1 MLRTW
6 NQHAHFNSQR
16 RNIFSGSIQASGFPS
31 CCKPDGFIVF
41 TVIMQQHTYLQWVG
55 EWGCVGVVWGFG
67 AGQYAGLGHMHLNK
81 QPSAG
86 NDVVSTRTAPPASP
100 HRHHPM
106 TPPQTAACSLARPD
120 YNLARSVH
128 DKTTSCKAKTTKT
141 RLTYPFLCD
150 VYRCSNQTASTY
162 TSYSLIQ
169 HKQFHNL
176 RNLTCFSSELSEFP
190 FLNWEN
196 HRFP

>member
-1 MLRTW
+1 MGSHFGVDPQKLVKKRKLVSKKKGYINSLNLTVLRTW

-16 RNIFSGSIQASGFPS
+16 RNIFMAQFRPQVFHPVVIQMGLLCLLSSCNNTHISSGWVNGVALGSSG
-31 CCKPDGFIVF
+31 G
-41 TVIMQQHTYLQWVG
+41 LG
-55 EWGCVGVVWGFG
+55 R
-67 AGQYAGLGHMHLNK
+67 GQYAGLGHMHLNK

-120 YNLARSVH
+120 YNLARPVH
-128 DKTTSCKAKTTKT
+128 DKITSCKAKTTKT

-150 VYRCSNQTASTY
+150 VYRCSNQTAT
-162 TSYSLIQ
+162 
-169 HKQFHNL
+169 
-176 RNLTCFSSELSEFP
+176 
-190 FLNWEN
+190 
-196 HRFP
+196 